1 MKSMGKK
8 NMGLLSP
15 YRVLDL
21 CDEKGVMCG
30 RILGDFGA
38 DVIKVERPGGDRCRN
53 IGPFYHDIAHPE
65 KSLFWFAYCANKRGI
80 TLNIESADG
89 REIFRKLVKTADVVV
104 ESFPPGYMD
113 SLGLGYTEFLRVN
126 PGLIMT
132 SITPFGQTGPYKHF
146 KGPDLVTWSIGGM
159 TQVSGSPNRPP
170 LRVSFPQS
178 YPHGGAVGAV
188 GTIFALYYRTVS
200 GEGQYVDVSIQEQ
213 VVRILCNVRQF
224 WDVCH
229 INLSRAGQHR
239 IGLSAASNNRL
250 IWQCKDGYVS
260 FNTAFSAGPGGRSN
274 QALVDWMNSEGIKD
288 DYLNSIDWSRYSVAQ
303 TTEEQFARMEIPISK
318 FFMKHTMTELF
329 EGAIERRAMI
339 YPAYSAKEIA
349 EDTQLRD
356 REFLQELEHP
366 EIGETITYPGA
377 FVKLSATESG
387 LSRRAPLIGEH
398 NKEVYAE
405 LGLSDKDLLILKQ
418 SGVI

>member
-1 MKSMGKK
+1 
-8 NMGLLSP
+8 
-15 YRVLDL
+15 
-21 CDEKGVMCG
+21 MCG

-53 IGPFYHDIAHPE
+53 SGPFYHDITHPE
-65 KSLFWFAYCANKRGI
+65 KSLFWFSYCANKRGI

-89 REIFRKLVKTADVVV
+89 KEIFGKLVKTADVVV
-104 ESFPPGYMD
+104 ESSPPGYMD
-113 SLGLGYTEFLRVN
+113 SLGLGYTELLRVN
-126 PGLIMT
+126 PSLIMT

-146 KGPDLVTWSIGGM
+146 KGPDLVTWSLGGM
-159 TQVSGSPNRPP
+159 TQVSGDPDRPP
-170 LRVSFPQS
+170 LRISFSQS
-178 YPHGGAVGAV
+178 YPQGGAIGAV

-213 VVRILCNVRQF
+213 VVRILCNVRHF

-229 INLSRAGQHR
+229 INLRRAGQHR
-239 IGLSAASNNRL
+239 IGLSAANNNRL
-250 IWQCKDGYVS
+250 IWQCKDGYVC
-260 FNTAFSAGPGGRSN
+260 FNTAFGAGPGGRSN

-288 DYLNSIDWSRYSVAQ
+288 DYLNSIDWSKYSVAQ

-329 EGAIERRAMI
+329 EAAIERRVMI
-339 YPAYSAKEIA
+339 YPAYSAKEIV
-349 EDTQLRD
+349 EDPQLRD
-356 REFLQELEHP
+356 RGFLQKLEHP

-387 LSRRAPLIGEH
+387 LRRRAPLIGEH
-398 NKEVYAE
+398 NKEVYAD
-405 LGLSDKDLLILKQ
+405 LGLSDEDLLILKQ

>member
-1 MKSMGKK
+1 
-8 NMGLLSP
+8 
-15 YRVLDL
+15 
-21 CDEKGVMCG
+21 
-30 RILGDFGA
+30 
-38 DVIKVERPGGDRCRN
+38 
-53 IGPFYHDIAHPE
+53 
-65 KSLFWFAYCANKRGI
+65 
-80 TLNIESADG
+80 
-89 REIFRKLVKTADVVV
+89 
-104 ESFPPGYMD
+104 
-113 SLGLGYTEFLRVN
+113 
-126 PGLIMT
+126 
-132 SITPFGQTGPYKHF
+132 
-146 KGPDLVTWSIGGM
+146 
-159 TQVSGSPNRPP
+159 
-170 LRVSFPQS
+170 
-178 YPHGGAVGAV
+178 
-188 GTIFALYYRTVS
+188 
-200 GEGQYVDVSIQEQ
+200 
-213 VVRILCNVRQF
+213 
-224 WDVCH
+224 
-229 INLSRAGQHR
+229 
-239 IGLSAASNNRL
+239 
-250 IWQCKDGYVS
+250 
-260 FNTAFSAGPGGRSN
+260 
-274 QALVDWMNSEGIKD
+274 MNSEGIKD